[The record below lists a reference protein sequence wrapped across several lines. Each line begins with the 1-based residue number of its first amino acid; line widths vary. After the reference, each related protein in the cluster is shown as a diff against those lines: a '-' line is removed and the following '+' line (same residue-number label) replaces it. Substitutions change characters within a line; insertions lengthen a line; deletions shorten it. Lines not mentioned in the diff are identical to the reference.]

1 VSDSRTCAAC
11 QKAFDKSEGL
21 ELWNTWYCSLC
32 FISNSAKL
40 HKEFTAADIEQLRR
54 LGKDLAGLLPGE
66 LLEMTIVGFHKRC
79 TGQERPDETEL
90 ARLIGEIQRLAAFS
104 VFRQVLNLLRTWQN
118 MFTEFT
124 EQQEGEIRDKI
135 KRLTDLE

>member
-1 VSDSRTCAAC
+1 MSDSRTCSAC
-11 QKAFDKSEGL
+11 QKTLDKSEGL

-66 LLEMTIVGFHKRC
+66 LLEMTILGFYKRS
-79 TGQERPDETEL
+79 TGGAKPDEAEL

-104 VFRQVLNLLRTWQN
+104 VFRQVLNLLRTWQT

-124 EQQEGEIRDKI
+124 EQQEGEIREKI